1 MSGVCFIYCFAST
14 VNSLGHVGSASYPTD
29 TVPVQASWRI
39 KKKVFF
45 FQSYCPMNVS
55 ASYTILM
62 FENWIV
68 RKNGEYVFLLL
79 ILRHCT

>member
-14 VNSLGHVGSASYPTD
+14 VNSLGHVGSASYPPTLFLCK
-29 TVPVQASWRI
+29 PPGEL
-39 KKKVFF
+39 KKKYFF

-62 FENWIV
+62 FKNWIV